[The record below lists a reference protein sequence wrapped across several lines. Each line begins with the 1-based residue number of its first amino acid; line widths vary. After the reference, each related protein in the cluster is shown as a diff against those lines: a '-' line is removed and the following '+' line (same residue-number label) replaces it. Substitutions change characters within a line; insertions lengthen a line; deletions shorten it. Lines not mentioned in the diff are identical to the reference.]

1 VRCRRFRASSATAGS
16 TRRERRD
23 RGRQADR
30 PRGAPPGEQ
39 RKVKVQAVRAPSA
52 PLGPAAGQAAPR
64 RDPLA
69 SALAARRAGG
79 TASPVR
85 GPDQASR
92 RRSPRGRHG
101 APGSAGADGASPLRL
116 CCAWLPCPA
125 LPMPEPIA
133 GPFRASWPSVGNL
146 VATDGESDVATD
158 I

>member
-1 VRCRRFRASSATAGS
+1 VSAETVAAKRTA
-16 TRRERRD
+16 REERR
-23 RGRQADR
+23 
-30 PRGAPPGEQ
+30 
-39 RKVKVQAVRAPSA
+39 RANSERRRSKPFARRRLLSV
-52 PLGPAAGQAAPR
+52 PLPEQAAPR

-69 SALAARRAGG
+69 SAPATRRTGG

-101 APGSAGADGASPLRL
+101 APGGAGADGASPLFASAAL
-116 CCAWLPCPA
+116 AAVPGPA